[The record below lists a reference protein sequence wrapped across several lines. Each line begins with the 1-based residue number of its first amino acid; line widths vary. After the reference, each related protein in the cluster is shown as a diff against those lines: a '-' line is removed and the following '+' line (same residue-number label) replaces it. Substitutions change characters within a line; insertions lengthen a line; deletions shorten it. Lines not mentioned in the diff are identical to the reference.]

1 MPAEEGERSPLDD
14 AHMPGYTIQ
23 VAQDKKYLVLAVLE
37 RQNLSL
43 AQVEMPNLSQALQQD
58 GGVST

>member
-1 MPAEEGERSPLDD
+1 MPTEEGERSPLDD
-14 AHMPGYTIQ
+14 AHMPRYTIQ
-23 VAQDKKYLVLAVLE
+23 VAQDKKYQVPAVLE

-43 AQVEMPNLSQALQQD
+43 ARVEMPDLSQALQQD